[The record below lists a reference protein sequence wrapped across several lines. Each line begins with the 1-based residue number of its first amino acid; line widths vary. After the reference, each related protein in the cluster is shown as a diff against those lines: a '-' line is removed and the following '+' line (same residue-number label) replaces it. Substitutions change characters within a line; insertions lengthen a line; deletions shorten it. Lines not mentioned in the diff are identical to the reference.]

1 MNQRDLRTNTYNFL
15 CPDFKEEDIIK
26 IVNFEILDFVS
37 KYMNSIENNIFI
49 KYSFIDE
56 KNNEEY
62 FKSIKNTNEHEKNK
76 MIIIMEQKKKLLI
89 ITII

>member
-37 KYMNSIENNIFI
+37 KYMDSI
-49 KYSFIDE
+49 
-56 KNNEEY
+56 
-62 FKSIKNTNEHEKNK
+62 
-76 MIIIMEQKKKLLI
+76 
-89 ITII
+89 